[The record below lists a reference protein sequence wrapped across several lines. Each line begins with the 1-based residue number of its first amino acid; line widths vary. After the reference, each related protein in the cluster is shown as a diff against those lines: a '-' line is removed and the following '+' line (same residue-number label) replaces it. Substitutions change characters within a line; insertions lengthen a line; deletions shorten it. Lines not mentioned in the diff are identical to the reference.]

1 MILIENYFSILQI
14 FLFHYS
20 FIFDNRKKKNMITIS
35 SISHSIVKG
44 IYITWLKLYN
54 M

>member
-20 FIFDNRKKKNMITIS
+20 FIFDNRKKKHDYYFFYFPLNR
-35 SISHSIVKG
+35 KRY
-44 IYITWLKLYN
+44 IYNLAQVI
-54 M
+54 